1 MKKQKYN
8 REIYSNF
15 LLCIKRVDIVF
26 NVVLIFFIHPI
37 ALPLFPNFVFAMFSH
52 IDEYLLGMFSKFNF
66 ITVSFI
72 YCKIIY
78 YIIQIGIINCNCSSV
93 FVI

>member
-37 ALPLFPNFVFAMFSH
+37 ALPLFLLLHNQSRMTDKKFLFAF
-52 IDEYLLGMFSKFNF
+52 
-66 ITVSFI
+66 
-72 YCKIIY
+72 
-78 YIIQIGIINCNCSSV
+78 
-93 FVI
+93 